1 MFTDIHLCVCK
12 DLSTCVIETNSFLLF
27 LKLAI
32 KYITN
37 KHLSDREKKKQKT
50 KRILSSPVQRLTFGT
65 SRIHICTLAL
75 ILPPTDANSTM
86 PMEEFGPLNEC
97 QNRGQYK

>member
-37 KHLSDREKKKQKT
+37 KHLSDREKKNKKQKE
-50 KRILSSPVQRLTFGT
+50 S
-65 SRIHICTLAL
+65 LAL
-75 ILPPTDANSTM
+75 
-86 PMEEFGPLNEC
+86 
-97 QNRGQYK
+97 QYRGLLLVPVEYTFAH